1 MPFPVTIDGLR
12 WRDHQDSV
20 SVAVQR
26 AAGAPIVPVVK
37 GNGYG
42 LGQRL
47 LAEEAVRL
55 GVDTVAVGNVFEID
69 EVAEYGSFDI
79 VVLEPFEPRDAFAA
93 EAWWRLGQRLHA
105 GRIIRTIASREALLA
120 LADGPGSV
128 RVVLEAQTSMH
139 RFGFDEAE
147 LLRILADPD
156 VRHAFARGKVLVEGL
171 ALHLPIAQPA
181 DEVDPRGAALGTA
194 RVREVVR

>member
-1 MPFPVTIDGLR
+1 MAFAVTIDGQR

-26 AAGAPIVPVVK
+26 AAGSPIVPVVK

-93 EAWWRLGQRLHA
+93 EAWWRLGQRLHLSLIHISEPT
-105 GRIIRTIASREALLA
+105 R
-120 LADGPGSV
+120 PY
-128 RVVLEAQTSMH
+128 
-139 RFGFDEAE
+139 
-147 LLRILADPD
+147 
-156 VRHAFARGKVLVEGL
+156 
-171 ALHLPIAQPA
+171 
-181 DEVDPRGAALGTA
+181 
-194 RVREVVR
+194 